1 MKIMFVMVKEDYID
15 PMNVELLSALAK
27 RDGHETF
34 LNVLEHNNLKEEVR
48 SIRPDLVAYSAKT
61 GESNIMFRANK
72 WIKTEFKDKIKT
84 IMGGP
89 HPTFNHAR
97 MRLYG
102 ETLNAPPA
110 AKGSPLLAIEDT
122 MMDYL
127 AVGEADDTWPLILK
141 ALSKNE
147 SIDAIANLVT
157 RTNRRADGK
166 VSMKDRTS
174 FLDDLPFHDRELV
187 YSKTR
192 LRDFGMRSVMA
203 SRGCPFI
210 CTYCFNVKFNQMYR
224 GKGKTVNR
232 YSVDRL
238 IAELEDMV
246 RRYPTQFIKF
256 YDDVFT
262 FRSDEWLQD
271 FADKYPRVIGLPFHC
286 LTRADLVRRDPKMIE
301 YLKKAGIKSM
311 SMSIEAGNPFI
322 REHILKRGMSEEDI
336 RFAFEI
342 CQKNKI
348 ATFSNTILAIPA
360 PILPKADDEAF
371 ELKARHLVEHLHS
384 YFKVNL
390 GTLRQDF
397 AMDVPLSSMPTMP
410 VDQRKDLL
418 QKLEGFGLRYRAIDY
433 DIDSIDINVENKV
446 VFGEF
451 PELHPYPGTPVTQ
464 YVIDVGA
471 FDGDFE
477 KLHQNYQTESPFSC
491 FTEQEK
497 LEQVNL
503 SLLGLVLLVF
513 PSWRNVTMKYLIQKR
528 WTKLYFAMYFMAK
541 AYLIGTKI
549 YPMRYSFGHIMRTV
563 KESFFSELLKHS
575 RQEGE
580 KFYERKMNL
589 EAPTSEVL
597 GGPWQS

>member
-27 RDGHETF
+27 KDGHETF

-72 WIKTEFKDKIKT
+72 WIKTEFKDKIQT

-97 MRLYG
+97 MRLYQ
-102 ETLNAPPA
+102 ENLTVPA
-110 AKGSPLLAIEDT
+110 GFDPSKGAKPLPIEDT
-122 MMDYL
+122 MLDYL
-127 AVGEADDTWPLILK
+127 AVGEADDTWPLMLK
-141 ALSKNE
+141 AIAGKE
-147 SIDAIANLVT
+147 STDAISNLVS
-157 RTNRRADGK
+157 RTNRRPDGK
-166 VSMKDRTS
+166 VSMRDRTN

-187 YSKTR
+187 YEKTR
-192 LRDFGMRSVMA
+192 LKDFGMRSVMA

-210 CTYCFNVKFNQMYR
+210 CTYCFNAKFNQVYR

-238 IAELEDMV
+238 IAELEDMI
-246 RRYPTQFIKF
+246 RHYPTQFIKF

-271 FADKYPRVIGLPFHC
+271 FAEKYPKAIGLPFHC

-311 SMSIEAGNPFI
+311 SMSIESGNPFI

-342 CQKNKI
+342 CQKNDI

-360 PILPKADDEAF
+360 PILPHADDEAF
-371 ELKARHLVEHLHS
+371 EMKAAHLVDHLHS
-384 YFKVNL
+384 YFKVNM
-390 GTLRQDF
+390 GTLKQDF
-397 AMDVPLSSMPTMP
+397 PLDQTMP
-410 VDQRKDLL
+410 KEQRRALL
-418 QKLEGFGLRYRAIDY
+418 NKLETIGLRYRAIDY
-433 DIDSIDINVENKV
+433 DIDSVDINVDNKV

-451 PELHPYPGTPVTQ
+451 PELHPYPGTPITQ

-503 SLLGLVLLVF
+503 SLLGLWLLVF
-513 PSWRNVTMKYLIQKR
+513 PSWRNLSMKYLIQRR
-528 WTKLYFAMYFMAK
+528 WTKLYFAMYFIAK

-549 YPMRYSFGHIMRTV
+549 YPMKYSFHHILRTV

-575 RQEGE
+575 REEGE
-580 KFYERKMNL
+580 KFYERKMNM